1 MLELAGIII
10 LGIFAQWIAWKIRIP
25 SILPLILIGL
35 IVGPLSTLVTDDG
48 SKIIDGDK
56 IFQGELL
63 FDFIAISVG
72 LILFEGGLT
81 LKLKEL
87 RGLGKTVR
95 NMLIVGT
102 IVSLVGGSLSAY
114 YILDLDIRVAILFGS
129 LIIVTGPTVIGPI
142 LRNVKVN
149 SNINTVLKW
158 EGILID
164 PIGALIA
171 ILVYEF
177 IISGRANA
185 QITTFAIKGFL
196 VTISSGLL
204 VGTLVAFSTYYI
216 LKRRELPRYLMNAGV
231 LALVVVCFSFSEFIH
246 QESGLLAVTIMG
258 MILANMRLDV
268 LRNILS
274 FKEDISVMLIS
285 LLFLLL
291 SSRMDIEDITILGY
305 GSFIIFFIVILVL
318 RPLTIFL
325 STINSNLSF
334 NDKLFVSW
342 ISPRGIVAAGI
353 ASIFTVR
360 LTDPDG
366 PVGGLPDAQYLLSLT
381 FLIILG
387 TVILQGS
394 TAKLVAKLLGVLR
407 KEPKGVLFLGANEA
421 ARFIAK
427 YLQNQGVQVLLADTA
442 KSSTVEARSM
452 GLQVYNGSLLSEGIL
467 EEDLDLNPYGQFYAM
482 TSNTEINILAI
493 KQLAGEFEKDS
504 MFRLVSKNEM
514 DNVSLTKPKELLFL
528 GEVDYISLVT
538 AVRANPIIKNKKL
551 TGQDEFKAFVESNK
565 GKIIPLFIKKKD
577 HIFRPVTQTV
587 EIYEDDCL
595 VYLEKHIIRQLSV
608 KEEY

>member
-1 MLELAGIII
+1 MGI
-10 LGIFAQWIAWKIRIP
+10 LAQWIAWKIRIP
-25 SILPLILIGL
+25 AILPLILIGL
-35 IVGPLSTLVTDDG
+35 LVGPFSVFVTEDG
-48 SKIIDGDK
+48 SKIIDGDR

-95 NMLIVGT
+95 NMLIIGT
-102 IVSLVGGSLSAY
+102 IVSMVGGSLSAY
-114 YILDLDIRVAILFGS
+114 YILGLDIRIAILFGS

-177 IISGRANA
+177 IISGRENA
-185 QITTFAIKGFL
+185 QITSFAIKGFL
-196 VTISSGLL
+196 LTISSGLL
-204 VGTLVAFSTYYI
+204 VGTLLAFSTYYI

-246 QESGLLAVTIMG
+246 EESGLLAVTIMG

-291 SSRMDIEDITILGY
+291 SSRMDIQDITILGY
-305 GSFIIFFIVILVL
+305 SSLIIFAIVVFVL
-318 RPLTIFL
+318 RPVTIFL
-325 STINSNLSF
+325 STINSNLSV
-334 NDKLFVSW
+334 NEKLFISW

-366 PVGGLPDAQYLLSLT
+366 PVGGIADAQYLLSLT

-394 TAKLVAKLLGVLR
+394 TAKMVARALGVLR
-407 KEPKGVLFLGANEA
+407 AEPTGVLFLGANEA
-421 ARFIAK
+421 ARYIARF
-427 YLQNQGVQVLLADTA
+427 LQNEGVKVLLADTA

-452 GLQVYNGSLLSEGIL
+452 GLQVYNGSLLSEGVL
-467 EEDLDLNPYGQFYAM
+467 DELDLNPYGQFYAM
-482 TSNTEINILAI
+482 TSNTEINILAM
-493 KQLAGEFEKDS
+493 KQMVGEFEKKN

-514 DNVSLTKPKELLFL
+514 DNISLTRPKELLFN

-538 AVRANPIIKNKKL
+538 AVRANPVIKKKKL
-551 TGQDEFKAFVESNK
+551 TGEEEYKQFLESNK
-565 GKIIPLFIKKKD
+565 DRIIPLFVQDKE
-577 HIFRPVTQTV
+577 HNLEPVTKST
-587 EIYEDDCL
+587 EISEGDCL
-595 VYLEKHIIRQLSV
+595 VYLEKHINRRL
-608 KEEY
+608 KPEEEY